1 MKNIINLMGI
11 YGEVTVETDEIAVDC
26 TTERNYENCVNQF
39 VNMGYTINSVDESDG
54 VTTFIVNDTLIQIS
68 APYGDDI

>member
-11 YGEVTVETDEIAVDC
+11 YGTVTVDTDEIAVDC
-26 TTERNYENCVNQF
+26 TTDNNYTSCINQF
-39 VNMGYTINSVDESDG
+39 VNMGYTVNSVDESDG

>member
-11 YGEVTVETDEIAVDC
+11 YGTVTVDMDEIAVDC

-39 VNMGYTINSVDESDG
+39 INMGYTVNSIDTMDG
-54 VTTFIVNDTLIQIS
+54 VTTFVINDNLIQIS
-68 APYGDDI
+68 APYSDDI

>member
-11 YGEVTVETDEIAVDC
+11 YGTVTVDMDEIAVDC

-54 VTTFIVNDTLIQIS
+54 VTTFVINDILIQVS

>member
-1 MKNIINLMGI
+1 MNNIINLMET
-11 YGEVTVETDEIAVDC
+11 YGTVTVETDEIAVDC

-39 VNMGYTINSVDESDG
+39 VNMGYTINSVDDSDG
-54 VTTFIVNDTLIQIS
+54 VTTFVINDILIQIS

>member
-11 YGEVTVETDEIAVDC
+11 YGTVTVETDEIDVDC
-26 TTERNYENCVNQF
+26 TTESNYENCVNQF

-54 VTTFIVNDTLIQIS
+54 VTTFVINDILIQVS
-68 APYGDDI
+68 EPYRDDI

>member
-11 YGEVTVETDEIAVDC
+11 YGKVTVDMDEIAVDC
-26 TTERNYENCVNQF
+26 TTESNYENCVNQF
-39 VNMGYTINSVDESDG
+39 VNMGYTVNSVDNSDG

>member
-1 MKNIINLMGI
+1 MKNIINLMEI
-11 YGEVTVETDEIAVDC
+11 YGTVTIETDEIAVDC

-39 VNMGYTINSVDESDG
+39 VNMGYTVNSVDESDG
-54 VTTFIVNDTLIQIS
+54 VTTFVINDILIQIS

>member
-1 MKNIINLMGI
+1 MTNIINLMET
-11 YGEVTVETDEIAVDC
+11 YGTVTVETDEIAVDC

-39 VNMGYTINSVDESDG
+39 VNMGYTINSIDESDG
-54 VTTFIVNDTLIQIS
+54 VTTFVINDILIQVS

>member
-11 YGEVTVETDEIAVDC
+11 YGTVTVDMDEIAVDC

-39 VNMGYTINSVDESDG
+39 VNMGYTVNSIDDSDG
-54 VTTFIVNDTLIQIS
+54 VTTFIINDNLIQIS

>member
-1 MKNIINLMGI
+1 MKNIINLMGN
-11 YGEVTVETDEIAVDC
+11 YGEVTVDMDEIGVDC
-26 TTERNYENCVNQF
+26 TTESNYENCVNQF
-39 VNMGYTINSVDESDG
+39 VNMGYAINSVDESDG

>member
-11 YGEVTVETDEIAVDC
+11 YGTVTVETDEIAVDC
-26 TTERNYENCVNQF
+26 TTESNYENCINQF
-39 VNMGYTINSVDESDG
+39 VNMGYIINSVDNSDG

>member
-1 MKNIINLMGI
+1 MTNIINLMGI
-11 YGEVTVETDEIAVDC
+11 YGTVTVDMDEIAVDC

-39 VNMGYTINSVDESDG
+39 VNMGYTVNSIDDSDG
-54 VTTFIVNDTLIQIS
+54 VTTFIINDNLIQIS

>member
-1 MKNIINLMGI
+1 MKNIIKLMGI
-11 YGEVTVETDEIAVDC
+11 YGTVTVDMDEIAVDC

-54 VTTFIVNDTLIQIS
+54 VTTFVINDILIQVS

>member
-11 YGEVTVETDEIAVDC
+11 YGTVTVETDEIAVDC
-26 TTERNYENCVNQF
+26 TTESNYENCVNQF

-54 VTTFIVNDTLIQIS
+54 VTTFVINDILIQVS
-68 APYGDDI
+68 APYSDDI

>member
-1 MKNIINLMGI
+1 MKNIINLMET
-11 YGEVTVETDEIAVDC
+11 YGTVTVETDEIAVDC
-26 TTERNYENCVNQF
+26 TTENNYTNCINQF
-39 VNMGYTINSVDESDG
+39 VNMGYTINSVDNSDG

>member
-1 MKNIINLMGI
+1 MTNIINLMGI
-11 YGEVTVETDEIAVDC
+11 YGTVTVDMDEIAVDC
-26 TTERNYENCVNQF
+26 TTESNYENCINQF

>member
-1 MKNIINLMGI
+1 MTNIINLMGI
-11 YGEVTVETDEIAVDC
+11 YGTVTVDMDEIAVDC

-39 VNMGYTINSVDESDG
+39 VNMGYTINSVDNSDG
-54 VTTFIVNDTLIQIS
+54 VTTFVINDILIQIS

>member
-11 YGEVTVETDEIAVDC
+11 YGTVTVDMDEIGVDC
-26 TTERNYENCVNQF
+26 TTESNYTNCVNQF
-39 VNMGYTINSVDESDG
+39 VNMGYTVNSVDNSDG
-54 VTTFIVNDTLIQIS
+54 VTTFVINDILIQIS

>member
-1 MKNIINLMGI
+1 MNNIINLMET
-11 YGEVTVETDEIAVDC
+11 YGTVTVETDEIAVDC
-26 TTERNYENCVNQF
+26 TTENNYTKCINQF

-54 VTTFIVNDTLIQIS
+54 VTTFVINDILIQVS

>member
-1 MKNIINLMGI
+1 MNNIINLMET
-11 YGEVTVETDEIAVDC
+11 YGTVTVETDEIAVDC
-26 TTERNYENCVNQF
+26 TTDNNYASCVNQL
-39 VNMGYTINSVDESDG
+39 VNMGYTINSVDNSDG